1 MSRGMIEINNLSMDY
16 GERAVL
22 QNFSLEVALGEIVIL
37 LGESG
42 CGKTTLLRILAGF
55 EQESEGQ
62 VFLKGRRMDS
72 NIAPNQRE
80 LAMVFQ
86 EPTLWNHMSVLKNIT
101 YGMKGKNPAKVA
113 EIMNAL
119 EIHGL
124 ENRYPEELS
133 GGQAKRVA
141 LARALAADREILLL
155 DEPLS
160 NIDIE
165 TKKKIAAFIDKN
177 YKGKKTILYVTHSKW
192 EADFF
197 NCRQI
202 RMDAGEKECDERE
215 S

>member
-1 MSRGMIEINNLSMDY
+1 MIKIRNVSKDY
-16 GERAVL
+16 GEGTVL
-22 QNFSLEVALGEIVIL
+22 QDFSLEMASGEMVIL

-55 EQESEGQ
+55 EQAGEGQ
-62 VFLKGRRMDS
+62 IWIRGRLMEE

-86 EPTLWNHMSVLKNIT
+86 EPALWNHMSVLKNIT
-101 YGMKGKNPAKVA
+101 YGMKEKNHQRLA
-113 EIMNAL
+113 EIMDAL
-119 EIHGL
+119 EISGL
-124 ENRYPEELS
+124 EHRYPEELS

-160 NIDIE
+160 NIDAE
-165 TKKKIAAFIDKN
+165 TKKKILDFLDKN
-177 YKGKKTILYVTHSKW
+177 YKGKKTILYVTHSKT

-202 RMDAGEKECDERE
+202 RMDAGEKECGKGE
-215 S
+215 

>member
-1 MSRGMIEINNLSMDY
+1 MIKIRNVSKDY
-16 GERAVL
+16 GEGTVL
-22 QNFSLEVALGEIVIL
+22 QDFSLEMASGEMVIL

-55 EQESEGQ
+55 EQAGEGQ
-62 VFLKGRRMDS
+62 IWIGGRLMEE

-86 EPTLWNHMSVLKNIT
+86 EPALWNHMSVLKNIT
-101 YGMKGKNPAKVA
+101 YGMKEKNHQRLA
-113 EIMNAL
+113 EIMDAL
-119 EIHGL
+119 EISGL
-124 ENRYPEELS
+124 EHRYPEELS

-160 NIDIE
+160 NIDAE
-165 TKKKIAAFIDKN
+165 TKKKILAFLDKN
-177 YKGKKTILYVTHSKW
+177 YKGKKTILYVTHSKT

-202 RMDAGEKECDERE
+202 RMDAGEKECGKGE
-215 S
+215 

>member
-1 MSRGMIEINNLSMDY
+1 MIKIRNVSKDY
-16 GERAVL
+16 GEGTVL
-22 QNFSLEVALGEIVIL
+22 QDFSLEMASGEMVIL

-55 EQESEGQ
+55 EQAGEGQ
-62 VFLKGRRMDS
+62 IWIGGRLMEE

-86 EPTLWNHMSVLKNIT
+86 EPALWNHMSVLKNIT
-101 YGMKGKNPAKVA
+101 YGMKEKNHQRLA
-113 EIMNAL
+113 EIMDAL
-119 EIHGL
+119 EIRGL
-124 ENRYPEELS
+124 EHRYPEELS

-160 NIDIE
+160 NIDEE
-165 TKKKIAAFIDKN
+165 TKKKILDYLDKN
-177 YKGKKTILYVTHSKW
+177 YKGKKTILYVTHSKT

-202 RMDAGEKECDERE
+202 RMDAGEKECGKGE
-215 S
+215 